1 MNRSDLVEKKAEE
14 WGINKA
20 DARVIVDQFFE
31 AIGTLLEEQGRIE
44 LRGFG
49 VFEVQEREPTKGRI
63 PGTGKVVDVPARAV
77 PTFTAGKYLKEA
89 INREEDNGSHS
100 F

>member
-1 MNRSDLVEKKAEE
+1 MNRSDLIEKKAEE
-14 WGINKA
+14 WDVNQS
-20 DARVIVDQFFE
+20 DAKVIVDQFFD
-31 AIGTLLEEQGRIE
+31 AVGTLLEDDDRIE

-63 PGTGKVVDVPARAV
+63 PGTGKEVDVPARKV

-89 INREEDNGSHS
+89 INEGDRESDSL
-100 F
+100 

>member
-1 MNRSDLVEKKAEE
+1 LNRSDLIEEKAEE
-14 WGINKA
+14 WDLDETDTRMII
-20 DARVIVDQFFE
+20 DRFFDS
-31 AIGTLLEEQGRIE
+31 IGTLLEDDDRIE

-63 PGTGKVVDVPARAV
+63 PGTGQEVDVPARKV

-89 INREEDNGSHS
+89 INDDGSEAS
-100 F
+100 SI

>member
-1 MNRSDLVEKKAEE
+1 MNRSDLIETKADE
-14 WGINKA
+14 WDVSQS
-20 DARVIVDQFFE
+20 DARVIIDRFFDS
-31 AIGTLLEEQGRIE
+31 IGKLLEDDGRIE

-63 PGTGKVVDVPARAV
+63 PGTGKEVEVPARKV

-89 INREEDNGSHS
+89 INDDDT
-100 F
+100 

>member
-1 MNRSDLVEKKAEE
+1 MNRSDLIEEKAGE
-14 WGINKA
+14 WDVDES
-20 DARVIVDQFFE
+20 DARVIVDRFFDSV
-31 AIGTLLEEQGRIE
+31 GSLLETDGRIE

-63 PGTGKVVDVPARAV
+63 PGTGKEVEVPARKI

-89 INREEDNGSHS
+89 INEDDSEAS
-100 F
+100 SV

>member
-1 MNRSDLVEKKAEE
+1 LNRSDLIEE
-14 WGINKA
+14 KA
-20 DARVIVDQFFE
+20 DEWDMDETDTRMIIDRFFDS
-31 AIGTLLEEQGRIE
+31 IGTLLENDDRIE

-63 PGTGKVVDVPARAV
+63 PGTGQEVDVPARKV

-89 INREEDNGSHS
+89 INDDTSETSS
-100 F
+100 I

>member
-1 MNRSDLVEKKAEE
+1 MNRSDLIEKKAEE
-14 WGINKA
+14 WDLSQSETRA
-20 DARVIVDQFFE
+20 IVDQFFD
-31 AIGTLLEEQGRIE
+31 AVGTLLEEDDRIE

-63 PGTGKVVDVPARAV
+63 PGTGKEVEVPARRV

-89 INREEDNGSHS
+89 INEDDREPDSL
-100 F
+100 